1 MDKKNLWQYFII
13 DFLVA
18 SIILLP
24 VSWIVSYF
32 NLRLA
37 IVMLLLSPTALML
50 AVICMI
56 IDYIKDK

>member
-24 VSWIVSYF
+24 ASWIVSYF
-32 NLRLA
+32 DLRLA
-37 IVMLLLSPTALML
+37 IVMLLLSPTALIL